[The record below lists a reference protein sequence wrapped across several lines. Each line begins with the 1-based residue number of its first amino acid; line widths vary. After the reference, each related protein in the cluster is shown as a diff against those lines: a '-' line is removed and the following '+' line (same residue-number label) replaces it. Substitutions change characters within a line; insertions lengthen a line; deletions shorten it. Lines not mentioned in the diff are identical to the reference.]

1 MSEWQG
7 FDKRKICPK
16 CGDYQTRVTSKQH
29 LSFSSPPVLF
39 SLVKYIGVASVPM
52 IALLL
57 LYLRPLNVYL
67 LGLCFMGFVGLV
79 IFFAYRSILYRGKR
93 ETIDKP
99 SREKNWIGY
108 SLYCRNCGYAWEM
121 TVDEWKTAERKE
133 RENFI
138 NYPSYFPA
146 SKSSLNESFEKIE
159 WKPPDP
165 NKGIFIVIGFV
176 GLSLIVSLLL
186 YGVFWAK
193 THPQNP
199 YTIVVNGIAA
209 IFALFV
215 YTGLIVV
222 FKPKTNKVVLSILI
236 LVILIVLGLA
246 VLRYLLV

>member
-7 FDKRKICPK
+7 FDQRKICPK
-16 CGDYQTRVTSKQH
+16 CGDYQTRVTSKQRQ
-29 LSFSSPPVLF
+29 SFSSPRVLF
-39 SLVKYIGVASVPM
+39 SFMRYIGVAIVPM

-67 LGLCFMGFVGLV
+67 LGLFFVGFVGLV
-79 IFFAYRSILYRGKR
+79 IFFAYRTIYSGEEK
-93 ETIDKP
+93 TIDQQ

-121 TVDEWKTAERKE
+121 TIEEWKTAGRKE

-138 NYPSYFPA
+138 NFPSRFP
-146 SKSSLNESFEKIE
+146 SSQSSLNESFEKIE
-159 WKPPDP
+159 WKPPNP
-165 NKGIFIVIGFV
+165 NRGIFIVIGFV

-193 THPQNP
+193 AHPQNS
-199 YTIVVNGIAA
+199 YAIVVNGIAA

-222 FKPKTNKVVLSILI
+222 FKPKSNKIVLIVLI
-236 LVILIVLGLA
+236 LVILIGLVFA
-246 VLRYLLV
+246 TLRSLLA

>member
-1 MSEWQG
+1 MSKWQG
-7 FDKRKICPK
+7 FDQRKICPK
-16 CGDYQTRVTSKQH
+16 CGDYQTHVTPKQH
-29 LSFSSPPVLF
+29 QSFSSPHVLF
-39 SLVKYIGVASVPM
+39 SLIRYIGVAIVPM
-52 IALLL
+52 VAILL

-67 LGLCFMGFVGLV
+67 LGLFFIGFVCLV
-79 IFFAYRSILYRGKR
+79 IFFAYRSIYSG
-93 ETIDKP
+93 EEQTIDQQP
-99 SREKNWIGY
+99 REKNWIGY

-138 NYPSYFPA
+138 NYPSHFPA

-165 NKGIFIVIGFV
+165 NRRIFIVIGFI

-193 THPQNP
+193 AHPQNP
-199 YTIVVNGIAA
+199 YAIVVNGIAA

-222 FKPKTNKVVLSILI
+222 FKPKANKAAFIILI
-236 LVILIVLGLA
+236 LVTLIGLVLAALRFLLA
-246 VLRYLLV
+246 